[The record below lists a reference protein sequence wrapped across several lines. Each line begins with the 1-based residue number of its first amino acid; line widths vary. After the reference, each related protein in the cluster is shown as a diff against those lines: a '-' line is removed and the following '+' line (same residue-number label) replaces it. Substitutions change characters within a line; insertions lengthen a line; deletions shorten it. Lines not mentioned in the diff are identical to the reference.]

1 MNAPAPLDLSII
13 VPAYNEEFRL
23 PASLER
29 MAEYL
34 AGCTGF
40 YELIVVD
47 DGSQDGTR
55 RVVEE
60 FARAHSWA
68 RLAAYNTP
76 ATDGTPA
83 TPLNKGKGFA
93 VRYGMLR
100 ATGQYALFSDAD
112 LSTPIEELEA
122 LMAPLRS
129 GEADVAIA
137 SRGLPQS
144 RLSVRQ
150 PWYRE
155 RMGRA
160 FNSVVRYA
168 IGTSIADTQCGFK
181 LFRGDAARRIF
192 GAARVDGFGFDT
204 ELLYLAAKWGYRVAE
219 IPVTWEH
226 RDDSRVNPLT
236 APLGMMRDVIG
247 VRLND
252 LRGVYGSARK
262 ASEPR
267 A

>member
-1 MNAPAPLDLSII
+1 MNAPDYPLDLSII

-23 PASLER
+23 PATLRR

-34 AGCTGF
+34 ESCTGF

-55 RVVEE
+55 CVVQD
-60 FARAHSWA
+60 FARAHPWV
-68 RLAAYNTP
+68 RLAAYNSP
-76 ATDGTPA
+76 ATESSPA

-122 LMAPLRS
+122 LLAPLQR
-129 GEADVAIA
+129 GEADIAIA

-155 RMGRA
+155 RMGRL
-160 FNSVVRYA
+160 FNAMVRYT
-168 IGTSIADTQCGFK
+168 IGTSITDTQCGFK
-181 LFRGDAARRIF
+181 LFRGDVARRLF
-192 GAARVDGFGFDT
+192 GAAKVEGFGFDT
-204 ELLYLAAKWGYRVAE
+204 ELLYLAAKWDYQVAE
-219 IPVTWEH
+219 VPVTWEH

-236 APLGMMRDVIG
+236 APLGMLRDVLR

-252 LRGVYGSARK
+252 LRGVYGS
-262 ASEPR
+262 
-267 A
+267 